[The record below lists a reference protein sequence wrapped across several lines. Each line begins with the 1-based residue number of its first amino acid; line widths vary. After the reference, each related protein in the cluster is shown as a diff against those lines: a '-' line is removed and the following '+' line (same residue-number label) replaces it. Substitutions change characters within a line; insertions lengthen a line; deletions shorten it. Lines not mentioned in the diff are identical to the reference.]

1 MRRLAAIVA
10 GLALP
15 LALSTFAP
23 AAGVA
28 SPSPQARGASGVVV
42 ELDQHRLDV
51 GPGAKVSFESTVR
64 NTGSVPLDGYV
75 AHLNIL
81 STDPGVY
88 VDPED
93 WSPRRT
99 QYLEK
104 LPAGKTATLTWDVR
118 AVTSGPLLLFV
129 SVTSPTAG
137 TVTSSAPLN
146 LGVHGQ
152 RVVNAGGVL
161 PMALWMPAGVLV
173 LLGAT
178 SLRRR
183 RHR

>member
-1 MRRLAAIVA
+1 MRRLVTIVA

-28 SPSPQARGASGVVV
+28 SPSPQSRSDSGVAV

-64 NTGSVPLDGYV
+64 NTGNVPLDGYV

-93 WSPRRT
+93 WSPERT
-99 QYLEK
+99 QYLEQ
-104 LPAGKTATLTWDVR
+104 LTAGESTTLTWDVR

-129 SVTSPTAG
+129 SVTSPVAG

-152 RVVNAGGVL
+152 RVVNAGRVL
-161 PMALWMPAGVLV
+161 PMVLWMPAGVV
-173 LLGAT
+173 ALLGAT
-178 SLRRR
+178 ALRRR